1 MGDGLGSPFPT
12 PPIEQE
18 SPFGYNAAVN
28 YQIIRSDTFI
38 NWLKGL
44 RDRNAQA
51 RIAVR
56 IDRIEEGNFGDHRS
70 VGGGVSE
77 LRVNVGGGYRIYYT
91 IRDRTVV
98 VLLCGGDKSGQRRD
112 IRRAQRM
119 AAELR
124 EIS

>member
-1 MGDGLGSPFPT
+1 MGWVVPSLSPPL
-12 PPIEQE
+12 EQE

-77 LRVNVGGGYRIYYT
+77 LRVNVGRGYRIYYT

>member
-1 MGDGLGSPFPT
+1 M
-12 PPIEQE
+12 
-18 SPFGYNAAVN
+18 N
-28 YQIIRSDTFI
+28 YQIIRSATFI

-44 RDRNAQA
+44 RDKNAQV
-51 RIAVR
+51 RIAIR

>member
-1 MGDGLGSPFPT
+1 M
-12 PPIEQE
+12 
-18 SPFGYNAAVN
+18 N
-28 YQIIRSDTFI
+28 YQIVKSATFI

-77 LRVNVGGGYRIYYT
+77 LRVNVGSGYRIYYT
-91 IRDRTVV
+91 IRDMTVV
-98 VLLCGGDKSGQRRD
+98 VLLCGGDKSGQRQD

-124 EIS
+124 EII